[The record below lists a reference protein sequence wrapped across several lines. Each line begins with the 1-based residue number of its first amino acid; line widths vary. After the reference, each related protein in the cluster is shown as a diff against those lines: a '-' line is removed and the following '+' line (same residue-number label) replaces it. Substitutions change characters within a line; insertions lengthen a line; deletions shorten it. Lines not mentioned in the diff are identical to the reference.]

1 MLPRI
6 LTATKGVNMPNIKER
21 IKKIALELAVIAA
34 QVQKMTLDEHPDVDS
49 IDHWDISQAAHLMAK
64 QALS

>member
-1 MLPRI
+1 
-6 LTATKGVNMPNIKER
+6 MPNIKER

-34 QVQKMTLDEHPDVDS
+34 QVQKMTLDEHPDVDNV
-49 IDHWDISQAAHLMAK
+49 DHWDISQAAHLMAK